1 MSSQQEYIQKLRS
14 EQKKVEENKQTG
26 PVKTDDSSASEESPS
41 PAFGRAVRSGVSKS
55 PTKKSG
61 SKKKP

>member
-1 MSSQQEYIQKLRS
+1 MERQKMVHKRRN
-14 EQKKVEENKQTG
+14 KKGDRYSK
-26 PVKTDDSSASEESPS
+26 DDSPASKESPS

-55 PTKKSG
+55 QTKKSG

>member
-14 EQKKVEENKQTG
+14 GQKKVEEKKQTDS
-26 PVKTDDSSASEESPS
+26 VKTDDSPASKESPS
-41 PAFGRAVRSGVSKS
+41 PMFGRAVRSGVSKS
-55 PTKKSG
+55 TTKKSG